1 MTPEGTFTSFDV
13 YCDMGPG
20 NESWLVRLYYTTA
33 SLILMRAHLVLML
46 CSSHESMKCSKGV
59 IGIIQ
64 CPSWSELKAI

>member
-1 MTPEGTFTSFDV
+1 MTPEGTYTSFDV
-13 YCDMGPG
+13 FCDMGPD

-33 SLILMRAHLVLML
+33 SLNLIRTHLVLML
-46 CSSHESMKCSKGV
+46 FSSRESMKCSKGV